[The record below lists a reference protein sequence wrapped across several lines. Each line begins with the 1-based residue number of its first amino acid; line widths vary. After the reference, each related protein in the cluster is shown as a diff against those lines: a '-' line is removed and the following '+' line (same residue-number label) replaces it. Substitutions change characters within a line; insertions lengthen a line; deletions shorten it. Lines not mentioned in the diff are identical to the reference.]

1 MNQTASESAG
11 TVGHRGSFFRQSGWL
26 MVANITGG
34 ILMWAVHPL
43 AKVIPKAEYSVF
55 GVLLA
60 VAMCIPTMPL
70 QIVMAQQTADAL
82 ARGQERQLAG
92 KLRLVTVG
100 LFLLWAVF
108 AGLVYAF
115 QDALLEGWKIG
126 NPAGLWVTVLVVL
139 CGLWLPVFWGV
150 LQGRQQFLGL
160 GWSMMSNGALRFAIS
175 VLGVLAL
182 GWQAAG
188 MMTGVLAGMGV
199 ALGVC
204 VWLARPIWQLTP
216 DPFAWGPFLAQVIP
230 LMLAMA
236 AFQFLFTADTMFA
249 KGYFDG
255 ESMAGYVA
263 AGTMARALMWLV
275 GPLAT
280 VMFPKLVH
288 SAARAEKSDLMGW
301 VLGGTAAL
309 ALAGAAGLS
318 LLGPLFVRVIYRESF
333 VEVAATLLPWY
344 AFAMIPL
351 TLSNVL
357 LNNLLARSS
366 FKVVPLLCL
375 LAAGYGVAL
384 TQFHGSQVTIL
395 QTLGVFNTLML
406 AACGWFTWAD
416 KRKANV

>member
-1 MNQTASESAG
+1 
-11 TVGHRGSFFRQSGWL
+11 
-26 MVANITGG
+26 
-34 ILMWAVHPL
+34 
-43 AKVIPKAEYSVF
+43 
-55 GVLLA
+55 
-60 VAMCIPTMPL
+60 
-70 QIVMAQQTADAL
+70 
-82 ARGQERQLAG
+82 
-92 KLRLVTVG
+92 
-100 LFLLWAVF
+100 
-108 AGLVYAF
+108 
-115 QDALLEGWKIG
+115 
-126 NPAGLWVTVLVVL
+126 
-139 CGLWLPVFWGV
+139 
-150 LQGRQQFLGL
+150 
-160 GWSMMSNGALRFAIS
+160 MMSNGGLRLAIS

-188 MMTGVLAGMGV
+188 MMTGVLAGMAV

-204 VWLARPIWQLTP
+204 VWLARPIWRLKP
-216 DPFAWGPFLAQVIP
+216 EPFAWGPFLAQVIP

-309 ALAGAAGLS
+309 ALAGAGGLS
-318 LLGPLFVRVIYRESF
+318 LLGPLFVRVIYKESF
-333 VEVAATLLPWY
+333 VEVAAALLPWY

-357 LNNLLARSS
+357 LYNLLARSS

-416 KRKANV
+416 KRKANL